1 MEAARGSELGRSVG
15 RSACSVTVRPP
26 GKFGR
31 FGSALLVRPLQSVRF
46 GNSGARRPRP
56 MGTGAA
62 GRRSQGRVGSA
73 RPYLAGATQGL
84 ARTRDSP
91 PPPPPRVPLMSGLGM
106 CPDRGSGRESLD
118 LTSPSAPP
126 HKQAQGHMWGRTAL
140 RGSQGPSCERE
151 RAERVCCSACLVID
165 PCTCTRWEPT
175 MRQALS
181 QVLGP
186 RREQVL
192 QLWAHCL
199 VAHTPI

>member
-1 MEAARGSELGRSVG
+1 
-15 RSACSVTVRPP
+15 
-26 GKFGR
+26 
-31 FGSALLVRPLQSVRF
+31 
-46 GNSGARRPRP
+46 
-56 MGTGAA
+56 
-62 GRRSQGRVGSA
+62 
-73 RPYLAGATQGL
+73 
-84 ARTRDSP
+84 
-91 PPPPPRVPLMSGLGM
+91 
-106 CPDRGSGRESLD
+106 
-118 LTSPSAPP
+118 
-126 HKQAQGHMWGRTAL
+126 MWGRTAL
-140 RGSQGPSCERE
+140 RGSQGLSCERE